1 MNIEQINDFL
11 DGPVSR
17 KFAGRKRI
25 HDDLTCDTLVHMTT
39 SRVKDRLN
47 KVLTDF
53 ALFYAENINVKPST
67 SFLSRLLCKNL
78 ISRKVIETRHILK
91 NYQEQY
97 EYITR
102 IAKINPWDL
111 INMDGICMNEKEFYE
126 KYGWSPI
133 GKQAVHYQI
142 KIGTKTYG
150 ILG

>member
-1 MNIEQINDFL
+1 MDITFHRPFREIIYNNCILKNKSCNEVYEFIFQDRDKQITLQWLRIVVSSLQKMNIEQINDFL

-67 SFLSRLLCKNL
+67 S
-78 ISRKVIETRHILK
+78 E
-91 NYQEQY
+91 EQ
-97 EYITR
+97 
-102 IAKINPWDL
+102 
-111 INMDGICMNEKEFYE
+111 F
-126 KYGWSPI
+126 
-133 GKQAVHYQI
+133 
-142 KIGTKTYG
+142 
-150 ILG
+150 

>member
-67 SFLSRLLCKNL
+67 S
-78 ISRKVIETRHILK
+78 E
-91 NYQEQY
+91 E
-97 EYITR
+97 
-102 IAKINPWDL
+102 
-111 INMDGICMNEKEFYE
+111 
-126 KYGWSPI
+126 
-133 GKQAVHYQI
+133 
-142 KIGTKTYG
+142 
-150 ILG
+150 